1 MVTGNDHQ
9 GAQDDLGVTG
19 GLDSLDDVLAGG
31 LLGLTLHRADE
42 HVAVAQG
49 LHGGLHLAVAHLCGV
64 GGAVAHKDKGDLLL
78 SGSVQAVET
87 GILHSGSGNG
97 LGNSFLVGVDDGS
110 VGTDLAQQGLGNGD
124 ALELVLVF
132 VDHLHHLVVLCTVH
146 QVGGLD
152 DHVLHAVGHSAVQS
166 LLHVVDLLAVA
177 GLNMVD
183 DDLCGEGAAD
193 RPIGISGLQRIL
205 DALDILHSAVVEGG
219 AEGDHQQLILA
230 DVVLIAAVVLG
241 SIAGVATKVVGVSL
255 FALNQLLL
263 GIGQGIPCGL
273 GGLTLGIGVIGA
285 LLHIDGIDQVCNVLC
300 GQFVSLLAGNLAA
313 GSRS

>member
-1 MVTGNDHQ
+1 M
-9 GAQDDLGVTG
+9 
-19 GLDSLDDVLAGG
+19 
-31 LLGLTLHRADE
+31 
-42 HVAVAQG
+42 
-49 LHGGLHLAVAHLCGV
+49 
-64 GGAVAHKDKGDLLL
+64 AHKDKGDLLL
-78 SGSVQAVET
+78 SGGLQAVET

-110 VGTDLAQQGLGNGD
+110 VGTDLAQQGLSNGD
-124 ALELVLVF
+124 ALKLVLVL

-152 DHVLHAVGHSAVQS
+152 DQVLHAVGHSAIQS

-183 DDLCGEGAAD
+183 DDLCGEGTAD
-193 RPIGISGLQRIL
+193 RP
-205 DALDILHSAVVEGG
+205 V
-219 AEGDHQQLILA
+219 A

-241 SIAGVATKVVGVSL
+241 SIAGVAAKVVRVSL
-255 FALNQLLL
+255 FALDQLLL

-313 GSRS
+313 GSRSCRAGSSGAACGTAAAGQYTGAEGQSGQSGRCFVDGAFSHFCSFLSCF